1 MAKQAQIA
9 EQPNQVQVNPGNI
22 ELLTVKLL
30 ADVVQ
35 QLKRIADSLEA
46 KK

>member
-1 MAKQAQIA
+1 MVKQTQIS

-22 ELLTVKLL
+22 DLLTVKLL
-30 ADVVQ
+30 ADAVQ
-35 QLKRIADSLEA
+35 QLKRIADALEG